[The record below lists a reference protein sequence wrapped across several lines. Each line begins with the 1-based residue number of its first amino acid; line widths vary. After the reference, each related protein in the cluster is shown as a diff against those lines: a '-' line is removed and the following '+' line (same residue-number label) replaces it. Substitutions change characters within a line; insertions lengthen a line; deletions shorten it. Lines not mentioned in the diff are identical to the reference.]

1 MRVDPRLCVTCKG
14 NRRLCGLEKC
24 PILERIRVHLK
35 IKVRGDLVDGASPPF
50 SLVGEAGYPKV
61 MVGSLISENIY
72 LARLSEDHS
81 ALLDMDLSR
90 IIEIRASLM
99 NLSSR
104 YRIRG
109 QEDRNLEEMRLSAMS
124 SIPVLME
131 AKVKAALDP
140 RIKFDGLLAPVGPT
154 ARVERIRL
162 EEEPKVPRRVDQLVF
177 DQDVRAFD
185 AAVEL
190 YTSGID
196 VYHITRLLSLGLL
209 GRRDFRKLVPTRW
222 SITAVDSMLGDF
234 LKRKVLSL
242 PEHSSEVLLY
252 RSEFS
257 DNRYRILIVPGPY
270 RLSVVE
276 CWLPRGLWTGSSA
289 QITTNYEDSMQGFH
303 LMDGGHYA
311 MRLPILEHLV
321 RIRRQATCVAV
332 REIGPGYY
340 APVGNWQIR
349 EAVRRALSSKPV
361 KFDSLDE
368 AISSLDISKEA
379 LSAVLRSRALQML
392 RVRRLTDF
400 L

>member
-1 MRVDPRLCVTCKG
+1 MRIDPGICVVCKG
-14 NRRLCGLEKC
+14 NRGLCGLERC
-24 PILERIRVHLK
+24 PILERIK
-35 IKVRGDLVDGASPPF
+35 IHSKVRFRGDLVDGASPPF
-50 SLVGEAGYPKV
+50 SLVGETGYPRV
-61 MVGSLISENIY
+61 MVGSLISESTD

-81 ALLDMDLSR
+81 SLLDMDLEK

-104 YRIRG
+104 YRVRDQG
-109 QEDRNLEEMRLSAMS
+109 DKNLEEMRLSAMS
-124 SIPVLME
+124 SIPVLIE
-131 AKVKAALDP
+131 AKVKAALNP
-140 RIKFDGLLAPVGPT
+140 RMRFDGLLAPVGPT
-154 ARVERIRL
+154 ARLERIRL
-162 EEEPKVPRRVDQLVF
+162 EEEPKVPRRVDLLVS
-177 DQDVRAFD
+177 DHDVRAFD

-222 SITAVDSMLGDF
+222 SITAVDSMLGGF
-234 LKRKVLSL
+234 LKRRVLSL

-252 RSEFS
+252 RSEFN

-276 CWLPRGLWTGSSA
+276 CWLPRSLWTRLSA
-289 QITTNYEDSMQGFH
+289 QVTTNYEDSVKDFH

-311 MRLPILEHLV
+311 LRFSVLEHMF
-321 RIRRQATCVAV
+321 RIGRQATCVVV

-349 EAVRRALSSKPV
+349 EAIRRAFSSEPAR
-361 KFDSLDE
+361 FNDLDE

-379 LSAVLRSRALQML
+379 LLAVLRSKALQML
-392 RVRRLTDF
+392 KVGRLTDF